1 MSQTKSLNSQYL
13 GVSVAINPEECFV
26 WLNKQL
32 RSGTSPLAL
41 LQSQFSVISC
51 RSHTVPAA
59 MGKISGKKP
68 NSYSGPTVN
77 LGPITEW
84 VYVKGSWIN
93 RLGAWS
99 EKPWVFQQTAVMW
112 GSHLHLHKRSS
123 KYETIS
129 KY

>member
-1 MSQTKSLNSQYL
+1 M
-13 GVSVAINPEECFV
+13 AINPEECFV

-32 RSGTSPLAL
+32 RSGTGPLAL